1 MENSKR
7 GYMKEE
13 EFINFI
19 TALFMMEN
27 IEVISKKVEV
37 LIRVIAVLSMMENI
51 KRCYKRQRNL

>member
-1 MENSKR
+1 
-7 GYMKEE
+7 MKEE

-37 LIRVIAVLSMMENI
+37 LIRVIAVLSKMENI